1 MSRKPPA
8 KAKPMIGSLA
18 ELASL
23 PGMPSEP
30 TIRKLIEKHSDFPIL
45 KRGKNG
51 DAYEFDLGVA
61 AQFILGLREKEN
73 EEARSRAEEV
83 RQFGLDLLGPDA
95 VALDA
100 SQVGLSAKER
110 KDLLEE
116 ELVAIKLAKERR
128 ELVRKVSVEAALAE
142 FLIWL
147 GQRQSNFSARL
158 AKRAD
163 VPRDVLLAVDRLME
177 ADRAEIAARME
188 QMKDAG
194 DVSDDRA
201 AGTGDTEQGAADPG
215 V

>member
-1 MSRKPPA
+1 
-8 KAKPMIGSLA
+8 MIGSLA
-18 ELASL
+18 ELVSL

-30 TIRKLIEKHSDFPIL
+30 TIRKLIDKHSDFPIR

-51 DAYEFDLGVA
+51 DAYEFDLGEA
-61 AQFILGLREKEN
+61 TEFILGLRSKEE
-73 EEARSRAEEV
+73 EEARARAAEV
-83 RQFGLDLLGPDA
+83 RQFGLDLLGADA

-110 KDLLEE
+110 KDLIEE
-116 ELVAIKLAKERR
+116 ELAAIRLAKERR
-128 ELVRKVSVEAALAE
+128 ELIRKSSTEAAIAE

-147 GQRQSNFSARL
+147 GKRQETFSARL

-163 VPRDVLLAVDRLME
+163 VPRETLLAVDRLIA

-188 QMKDAG
+188 KMKDAG
-194 DVSDDRA
+194 DPN
-201 AGTGDTEQGAADPG
+201 GDPA